1 MEEENSVKTEEQP
14 KRGAVATKM
23 PATKLEFEEN
33 TELDKAPPVQDE
45 EVQILTEKNVSEY
58 EGEEEKIEPR
68 PEDEVIVIQDASDD
82 TRDVEEES
90 KEDDEMNVTPESE
103 ALNEKTLESTLEE
116 GEIRYDHEWEQI

>member
-14 KRGAVATKM
+14 KRGAVAAKI

-33 TELDKAPPVQDE
+33 TEMDKAPPVQDE

-68 PEDEVIVIQDASDD
+68 PEDDVIVIEDEDASDD
-82 TRDVEEES
+82 MRDVERS
-90 KEDDEMNVTPESE
+90 KKDDEMDDIPESE
-103 ALNEKTLESTLEE
+103 ALNENTLESTLEE
-116 GEIRYDHEWEQI
+116 GEIRYIH